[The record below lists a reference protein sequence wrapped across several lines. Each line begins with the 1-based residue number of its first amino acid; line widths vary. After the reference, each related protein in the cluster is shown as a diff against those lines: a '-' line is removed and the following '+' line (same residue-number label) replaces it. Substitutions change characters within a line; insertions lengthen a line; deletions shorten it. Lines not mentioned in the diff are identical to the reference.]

1 MQVWAENLGINYFF
15 KFPICHDE
23 FVQDRSITVEREKMA
38 EQRGKKLP
46 EVLELSVDDGKWAH
60 KDELNFE
67 RGREEMNSDK
77 QSFVSLGQR
86 I

>member
-1 MQVWAENLGINYFF
+1 M
-15 KFPICHDE
+15 
-23 FVQDRSITVEREKMA
+23 T